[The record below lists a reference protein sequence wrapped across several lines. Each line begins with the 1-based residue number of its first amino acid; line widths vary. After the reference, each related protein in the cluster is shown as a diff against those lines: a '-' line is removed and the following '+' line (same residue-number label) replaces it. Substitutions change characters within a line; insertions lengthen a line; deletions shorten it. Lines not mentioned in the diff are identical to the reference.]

1 LSVKIVKIVGL
12 AVAGVLVLAVLVLM
26 FGVPAQPFVTYLED
40 EAAKAGYR
48 LRVAGSSQISL
59 LPYLNVSA
67 SDIRVADAKD
77 SREELLTAKE
87 VRAGL
92 SLMSLISGDIRVT
105 EIVVTQPVMRLISG
119 RESAGVRKAPQAS
132 GSGAS
137 AVRNVAIDR
146 ISVEDGT
153 LIMRDVRENL
163 DGRIEA
169 IRLTASVPVAQG
181 PLDVKAEG
189 RAGGQVLRL
198 VARAD
203 SLSHIVEGRVVPV
216 DATLEMPGLL
226 KTPMKLAANLRAA
239 EEIRFDT
246 VRGTMGPERFNG
258 SLAID
263 TAAARPFVNAAFS
276 FDRLDLAPTA
286 EASGAAKHSEPWSDR
301 PIDLVFLRVFDCVV
315 KLSARELSVANIRVT
330 PAEVE
335 ANLSGGLLS
344 LQLSRADLYGGP
356 VEGKVV
362 VDAGGG
368 TPRHAAVFQFTKI
381 NGHPFLTDAVGFGH
395 LEGSLSARF
404 DVQATGASPQ
414 AIMSSLSGTAELTLE
429 DGAIRDVDV
438 PAMVRA
444 LTAQTLHGWQEKGT
458 ANTELTSLSAKFRL
472 ANGQAT
478 TDDLRLAGPLVRMT
492 GKGTADLVAQTLD
505 FRVDPKLVL
514 TLQGQGGTGDPAGL
528 GVPVVIRGA
537 WSNPEIHPDISGI
550 LENPQAAFDQ
560 LRKMGGALFGQQGG
574 GRRPTAD
581 EVMKSVDDLLR
592 GRPSSGGASPGG
604 GASGGRQPSPQDR
617 GNQVRDFLKDLLG
630 R

>member
-1 LSVKIVKIVGL
+1 VRIIKIVGL
-12 AVAGVLVLAVLVLM
+12 AFAGVLVLAALVLM

-48 LRVAGSSQISL
+48 LRVGGSSQISL

-77 SREELLTAKE
+77 GRDDLLTAKE

-92 SLMSLISGDIRVT
+92 SLMSLLSGDIRVT
-105 EIVVTQPVMRLISG
+105 EIVVTQPVVRLVSG
-119 RESAGVRKAPQAS
+119 REPAGGRKTPQPS
-132 GSGAS
+132 GSGGS
-137 AVRNVAIDR
+137 VVRNVAIDR

-181 PLDVKAEG
+181 PIDVKAEG

-198 VARAD
+198 TAKAN
-203 SLSHIVEGRVVPV
+203 SLSHVVEGRVVPV

-226 KTPMKLAANLRAA
+226 KAPVKLAANLRAA
-239 EEIRFDT
+239 DEIRFDT
-246 VRGTMGPERFNG
+246 VRGTLGPERFNG

-263 TAAARPFVNAAFS
+263 TAAARPFANASFS
-276 FDRLDLAPTA
+276 FDRLELAPA
-286 EASGAAKHSEPWSDR
+286 VSPASTKSNEPWSDR
-301 PIDLVFLRVFDCVV
+301 PIDLVFLRVFDCAV
-315 KLSARELSVANIRVT
+315 KISARELSVGHIRIA

-335 ANLSGGLLS
+335 ANLAGGLLS
-344 LQLSRADLYGGP
+344 VLLSRSDLYGGP
-356 VEGKVV
+356 VQGKIV
-362 VDAGGG
+362 VDAGVG
-368 TPRHAAVFQFTKI
+368 TPRHAATFEFAKV
-381 NGHPFLTDAVGFGH
+381 NGHPFLSDAVGFGH
-395 LEGSLSARF
+395 LEGNFRAKF
-404 DVQATGASPQ
+404 DVQASGASPQ
-414 AIMSSLSGTAELTLE
+414 AIMSSLGGTADLTLE

-444 LTAQTLHGWQEKGT
+444 LTSQTLHGWQEKGT
-458 ANTELTSLSAKFRL
+458 AKTELTSLSARFRL

-478 TDDLRLAGPLVRMT
+478 TDDVRLAGPLVRMT

-560 LRKMGGALFGQQGG
+560 LRKMGGALFGQPGS

-581 EVMKSVDDLLR
+581 EVMKSVDDMLR
-592 GRPSSGGASPGG
+592 GRPSPGG
-604 GASGGRQPSPQDR
+604 TSPGGRQPSSQDR